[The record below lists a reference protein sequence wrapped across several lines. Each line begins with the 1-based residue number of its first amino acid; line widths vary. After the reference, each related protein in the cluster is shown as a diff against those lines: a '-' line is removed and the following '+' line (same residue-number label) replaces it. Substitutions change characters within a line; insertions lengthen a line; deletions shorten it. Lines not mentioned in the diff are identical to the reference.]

1 MPRYL
6 HIVKTDFKNIFRDP
20 SLFMIVL
27 APLLIMVLLRFGW
40 PLLTHAFPLMEEYRL
55 MVLSGFCLIAAAM
68 PGMAV
73 GFVILDEKD
82 ENLLM
87 PLHVLP
93 LSFSNIILL
102 RMGVIVA
109 FGFVSGCLMI
119 LASGMAPDLNWEIP
133 IMAITAAGIAPIS
146 ALIPAFA
153 AKNKIEGMT
162 WAKLLNFLMVLPLP
176 AFFIP
181 PVWEWAFYL
190 IPTFWIYK
198 AFITSGDAPMLLFFS
213 LVAVAYQLFLMV
225 LTFSW
230 IRRAALR

>member
-1 MPRYL
+1 MHRYL
-6 HIVKTDFKNIFRDP
+6 HIVKTDFKNILRDP
-20 SLFMIVL
+20 SLLMIVV
-27 APLLIMVLLRFGW
+27 APLLIMGLLRFGW
-40 PLLTHAFPLMEEYRL
+40 PLLTNELPLMEEYCL
-55 MVLSGFCLIAAAM
+55 MVLAGFCLIATAM

-93 LSFSNIILL
+93 LAFSKIILL

-119 LASGMAPDLNWEIP
+119 LASGMAKELNWEIP
-133 IMAITAAGIAPIS
+133 LLAIVAAGISPIS

-181 PVWEWAFYL
+181 SVWEWAFYL

-213 LVAVAYQLFLMV
+213 LVAVAYQFFLMV
-225 LTFSW
+225 LIFSW